1 LKTCLLCPN
10 TIPAKHKLCY
20 PCYRQY
26 KDCMREAWFLAL
38 VELDK
43 VQYKID
49 NKEQYHIDFRTNT
62 DLYGVPIRT
71 AVKSKRSVGRPR
83 TDWKLIEEVLQLY
96 DTSIENGQRL
106 SVRALE
112 KAMNRRI
119 KFLTIWKIIK
129 RYRKNIALT

>member
-1 LKTCLLCPN
+1 
-10 TIPAKHKLCY
+10 
-20 PCYRQY
+20 
-26 KDCMREAWFLAL
+26 MREAWFLAL

-49 NKEQYHIDFRTNT
+49 NKEQYHIDSRTNT

-129 RYRKNIALT
+129 RYRKNTALT